1 MLGLPSVIRSA
12 IAAGSLAL
20 LPLAGPAKDGAKR
33 TSESP
38 SIATSSTPTRSALP
52 ATRAPAVRRTAK
64 KRAEGRY
71 QGFDLSRY
79 PGDQAMEV
87 WKDASPYHWTGYY
100 LAAPCHHDA
109 SWMGRRESL
118 ARMGWGMAVV
128 YVGQQDWPRTFHGGA
143 AGRKPKRRAGLQCA
157 TGLVGAAEGA
167 HDADHAVALTEG
179 EGFPRGTTIYLD
191 VERFHTLSPAME
203 GYVRAW
209 VDRVLADGRYQP
221 ALYGHASNARSLYR
235 VAQAAYTA
243 RGVEGRPAFWLST
256 AAGFSRSAHPTQ
268 VGYAFADVW
277 QGKYESPETWGGTTL
292 RVDASVSTTD
302 SPSGSPA
309 EAGTLAD
316 APAR

>member
-1 MLGLPSVIRSA
+1 MLGLPSIIRSA

-20 LPLAGPAKDGAKR
+20 IPLAAPAKDEAK
-33 TSESP
+33 TASTKHP
-38 SIATSSTPTRSALP
+38 TSSAAPSPAAKALL
-52 ATRAPAVRRTAK
+52 AGAPAHRADRRRTA
-64 KRAEGRY
+64 GRY

-79 PGDQAMEV
+79 PGDRAMEV

-109 SWMGRRESL
+109 SWMGRREAL
-118 ARMGWGMAVV
+118 TRMGWGMAVV
-128 YVGQQDWPRTFHGGA
+128 YVGQQDWPRTFHGGRGGA
-143 AGRKPKRRAGLQCA
+143 RLGRRAGLQSA
-157 TGLVGAAEGA
+157 TGLVSAREGVRE
-167 HDADHAVALTEG
+167 ADHAVALTDG

-191 VERFHTLSPAME
+191 VERFRTLSPAME

-243 RGVEGRPAFWLST
+243 RGVAGRPAFWLST

-302 SPSGSPA
+302 SPSTALP
-309 EAGTLAD
+309 EMLALGD
-316 APAR
+316 R